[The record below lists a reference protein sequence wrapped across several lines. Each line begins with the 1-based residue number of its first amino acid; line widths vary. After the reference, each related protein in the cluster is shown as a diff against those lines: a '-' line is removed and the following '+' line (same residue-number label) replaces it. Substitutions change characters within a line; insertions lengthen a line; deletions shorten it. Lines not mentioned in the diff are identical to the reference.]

1 MTTSANESVTALLP
15 ELVLVV
21 AAVMGLLAGSFLPR
35 RRQGVVRAGAVV
47 AVVAAGVLSAIAL
60 GRPAELVYSGTYA
73 VDPGLGAVRLVV
85 LAATALTL
93 LLASDAIGGDR
104 RETEV
109 VVLVLLAALGTIV
122 LAGADDLLVLAAGFL
137 LTSLPLYALTGFTH
151 TRRSTEAALKQY
163 LLGALAGVLLLVGVA
178 LLLGAGG
185 GTDYPTL
192 ATGLPGA
199 ARITVVFGVVA
210 LIAGLL
216 FELGAV
222 PLHFWVPDVTQA
234 ASTPV
239 AAFTSTV
246 PKLGAALALY
256 RLLDVPLSGTGQDWT
271 LLVAVLAAASMTL
284 GNLAAFAQDDV
295 RRLLGYSAISQ
306 VGYLL
311 MAVAVAGRA
320 ELALSSLL
328 LYLAAY
334 AVTNLGAFAVVAAL
348 PHARTLTDFRG
359 LARTQPWL
367 GGALVVCLLGLVGT
381 PPTAVFAGKLSVFTA
396 AADGGLAWLV
406 VLAAVNTVASLFYYL
421 RWLAPAVRGGGE
433 VHTVAPWARTAA
445 VTAAA
450 ASLALGV
457 LAGPALALIHG
468 PLLR

>member
-1 MTTSANESVTALLP
+1 VTPGANEAVTALLP
-15 ELVLVV
+15 ELVLLVTAVV
-21 AAVMGLLAGSFLPR
+21 GLLAGSFLPR
-35 RRQGVVRAGAVV
+35 RRQGLVRASAVV
-47 AVVAAGVLSAIAL
+47 AVLGAGILAAL
-60 GRPAELVYSGTYA
+60 GLTQPAELVFSGSYA
-73 VDPGLGAVRLVV
+73 VDPGLGVLRLIV

-122 LAGADDLLVLAAGFL
+122 LAGANDLLVLAAGFL

-163 LLGALAGVLLLVGVA
+163 LLGALAGVLMLVGVA
-178 LLLGAGG
+178 ILLGAGG
-185 GTDYPTL
+185 GTGYPTL
-192 ATGLPGA
+192 ADALPTA
-199 ARITVVFGVVA
+199 PRITVVLGVVA
-210 LIAGLL
+210 LLAGLL

-256 RLLDVPLSGTGQDWT
+256 RLLDVPLAGTGQDWT

-348 PHARTLTDFRG
+348 PHARTLADFRG

-367 GGALVVCLLGLVGT
+367 AAALAVCLLGLVGT
-381 PPTAVFAGKLSVFTA
+381 PPTAVFAGKLTVFTA
-396 AADGGLAWLV
+396 AGDGGLGWLV
-406 VLAAVNTVASLFYYL
+406 VVAAINTVASLFYYL
-421 RWLAPAVRGGGE
+421 RWIAPVVRGGGA
-433 VHTVAPWARTAA
+433 VPTVAPWARATA
-445 VTAAA
+445 VTAAV
-450 ASLALGV
+450 SSVALGV
-457 LAGPALALIHG
+457 LAGPALAVLHG
-468 PLLR
+468 PLVR

>member
-1 MTTSANESVTALLP
+1 MTAGANEAVSSLLP
-15 ELVLVV
+15 ELVLLV
-21 AAVMGLLAGSFLPR
+21 AAVVGLLGGSFLPR
-35 RRQGVVRAGAVV
+35 HRQGVVRVGAVA
-47 AVVAAGVLSAIAL
+47 AVLGAGVLTTIGLAQ
-60 GRPAELVYSGTYA
+60 PAELVFSGSYA
-73 VDPGLGAVRLVV
+73 VDPGLGVLRLVV

-93 LLASDAIGGDR
+93 LLASDAIAGTR

-122 LAGADDLLVLAAGFL
+122 LAGANDLLVLAAGFL

-163 LLGALAGVLLLVGVA
+163 LLGALAGVLMLVGVVV
-178 LLLGAGG
+178 LLGAGG
-185 GTDYPTL
+185 GTDYRTL
-192 ATGLPGA
+192 AVGLPSA
-199 ARITVVFGVVA
+199 ERVTVILGVVA
-210 LIAGLL
+210 LLAGLL

-256 RLLDVPLSGTGQDWT
+256 RLLDVALAGTSQDWT

-284 GNLAAFAQDDV
+284 GNLAALAQDDV

-311 MAVAVAGRA
+311 MAVAVAGRTD
-320 ELALSSLL
+320 LALGSLL
-328 LYLAAY
+328 LYLGAY

-348 PHARTLTDFRG
+348 PQARTLADFRG
-359 LARTQPWL
+359 LARTQPL
-367 GGALVVCLLGLVGT
+367 LAAALAVCLLGLVGT
-381 PPTAVFAGKLSVFTA
+381 PPTAVFTGKLSVFTG
-396 AADGGLAWLV
+396 AADGGLGWLV
-406 VLAAVNTVASLFYYL
+406 VVAAVNTVASLFYYL
-421 RWLAPAVRGGGE
+421 RWIAPAVRGGGAAP
-433 VHTVAPWARTAA
+433 TVVPWARAAALTAA
-445 VTAAA
+445 V
-450 ASLALGV
+450 ASLILGL
-457 LAGPALALIHG
+457 LAGPALALVDG

>member
-1 MTTSANESVTALLP
+1 MTPGANEAVTTLLP
-15 ELVLVV
+15 ELVLVL
-21 AAVMGLLAGSFLPR
+21 AAVVGLLAGSFLPR
-35 RRQGVVRAGAVV
+35 RRQGLVRAGAVL
-47 AVVAAGVLSAIAL
+47 AVVAAGVLSAVGLA
-60 GRPAELVYSGTYA
+60 RPAELVFSGTYA
-73 VDPGLGAVRLVV
+73 VDAGLGVLRLVV

-93 LLASDAIGGDR
+93 LLAAEAIGGNR

-122 LAGADDLLVLAAGFL
+122 LAGANDLLVLAAGFL

-163 LLGALAGVLLLVGVA
+163 LLGALAGVLMLVGVA
-178 LLLGAGG
+178 VLLGAGG

-192 ATGLPGA
+192 ATGLPAA
-199 ARITVVFGVVA
+199 ARITVVLGVVA
-210 LIAGLL
+210 LVAGLL

-256 RLLDVPLSGTGQDWT
+256 RLLDVPLAGTGQDWS
-271 LLVAVLAAASMTL
+271 LLVAVIAAASMTL

-348 PHARTLTDFRG
+348 PHARTLADFRG

-367 GGALVVCLLGLVGT
+367 AGALVVCLLGLVGT
-381 PPTAVFAGKLSVFTA
+381 PPTAVFAGKLTVFTA
-396 AADGGLAWLV
+396 AGDGGLGWLV
-406 VLAAVNTVASLFYYL
+406 VVAAINTVASLFYYL
-421 RWLAPAVRGGGE
+421 RWIAPAVRGGGQAP
-433 VHTVAPWARTAA
+433 TVDPWARAAA
-445 VTAAA
+445 VTAAVS
-450 ASLALGV
+450 SLALGV
-457 LAGPALALIHG
+457 LAGPALDLVNGTLA
-468 PLLR
+468 R